1 MINKVTPANKYM
13 LESEQI
19 AELKS
24 VRQKLHSMPEI
35 SGSEKKTA
43 EYISEQLKNT
53 GADRVLEGVGGHGV
67 IAFFDGDQPEA
78 GKTVMI
84 RAELDALAIDEDN
97 DFGYSSQNTGRMHAC
112 GHDGHMAI
120 VLGVARWLKENRPE
134 KGRILLLFQS
144 AEETGE
150 GAGQMLNDP
159 AFAKLEID
167 RGIAL
172 HNLPGYKKNTIYIR
186 SKTFALASVG
196 IRILFRG
203 RSSHAAYPEQ
213 GINPSAAISKLIQEL
228 EKIMNNLAAGSKFR
242 VLTITYIKVGEPA
255 FGINPGYGEL
265 GVTIRAETDKS
276 IDRLAADV
284 EDAIERVRGSF
295 KGDIKAEKKEPFA
308 ATVND
313 EAGVEQLQA
322 AAEKLSMDIEKL
334 DRPIAWSEDFGKFR
348 KKCPITLFGL
358 GSGEQTPPL
367 HSENYDFD
375 DDLIPAGVS
384 IFCEWIK
391 EQTNGK

>member
-1 MINKVTPANKYM
+1 M
-13 LESEQI
+13 LHSNQI
-19 AELKS
+19 TELKR

-43 EYISEQLKNT
+43 AYISEKLKEA
-53 GADRVLEGVGGHGV
+53 GADRILEGLGGHGI
-67 IAFFDGDQPEA
+67 IAFFDGDQPNA

-84 RAELDALAIDEDN
+84 RAELDGLAIDEGN
-97 DFGYSSQNTGRMHAC
+97 DFEYHSENPGRMHAC

-120 VLGVARWLKENRPE
+120 VLGVARWLNDNRPE
-134 KGRILLLFQS
+134 KGRVLLLFQS

-150 GAGQMLNDP
+150 GAGQMLSDP
-159 AFAKLEID
+159 AFEKLEID
-167 RGIAL
+167 RAIAL
-172 HNLPGYKKNTIYIR
+172 HNLPGYKKHSIYIR
-186 SKTFALASVG
+186 NKTFALASVG
-196 IRILFRG
+196 IKISFSG
-203 RSSHAAYPEQ
+203 TSSHAAYPEQ
-213 GINPSAAISKLIQEL
+213 GINPSVAISELIQEL
-228 EKIMNNLAAGSKFR
+228 EKIKTKLDADDKFR
-242 VLTITYIKVGEPA
+242 VLTITYIKVGEHA
-255 FGINPGYGEL
+255 FGVSPGYGEM
-265 GVTIRAETDKS
+265 GITIRAEMDTT
-276 IDRLAADV
+276 IDRLIIDV
-284 EDAIERVRGSF
+284 EQAINRVKKSF
-295 KGDIKAEKKEPFA
+295 KGSIDYEKKEPFA

-313 EAGVEQLQA
+313 KTGVEQLQSV
-322 AAEKLSMDIEKL
+322 AEHLNMELEKL
-334 DRPIAWSEDFGKFR
+334 DSPIAWSEDFGKFR

>member
-1 MINKVTPANKYM
+1 MINEVTPANKYM
-13 LESEQI
+13 LNNDQI

-24 VRQKLHSMPEI
+24 VRQKLHSMPEM
-35 SGSEKKTA
+35 SGSEDKTA
-43 EYISEQLKNT
+43 GYISEQLKEA
-53 GADRVLEGVGGHGV
+53 GADRILEGVGGHGV
-67 IAFFDGDQPEA
+67 VAFFDGDQPDA
-78 GKTVMI
+78 GRTVMI

-97 DFGYSSQNTGRMHAC
+97 EFDYSSENPGRMHAC

-120 VLGVARWLKENRPE
+120 VLGVARWLKDNRPE
-134 KGRILLLFQS
+134 KGRVLLLFQS

-150 GAGQMLNDP
+150 GAGQMLSDP
-159 AFAKLEID
+159 AFEKLKID

-172 HNLPGYKKNTIYIR
+172 HNLPGYKKQTIYIR

-196 IRILFRG
+196 MKISFRG

-228 EKIMNNLAAGSKFR
+228 EKIKNKLAAGNKFR
-242 VLTITYIKVGEPA
+242 VLTITYMKVGEPA
-255 FGINPGYGEL
+255 FGINPGYGEM

-276 IDRLAADV
+276 IDLLASDV
-284 EDAIERVRGSF
+284 DEAIERVRGSF
-295 KGDIKAEKKEPFA
+295 KGDIDAEKKEPFA

-322 AAEKLSMDIEKL
+322 VAEKLNIEIEKL
-334 DRPIAWSEDFGKFR
+334 DRPIAWSEDFGEFR

-358 GSGEQTPPL
+358 GSGEETPPL

-375 DDLIPAGVS
+375 DELIPTGVS

-391 EQTNGK
+391 EQMNGK